1 MHFPTHSVV
10 QCTSLPLYLPL
21 FISLSTEKQGSS
33 TRAYLAHV
41 SFLFVAIEMLHVLL
55 LFLLIKTKE
64 QGTDLAAPCCSHNHT
79 HLRTHSIYAS
89 IQRWWLLQNTYI
101 IQLCQL
107 KITVF
112 FLSKSLRMRHTA
124 NVALHPS
131 LFALP
136 TLHSFI
142 CSMCDTSIFVYY
154 NAEYLL
160 VFTAGEWWWCCCCM
174 MMDSPR
180 NDRSI

>member
-112 FLSKSLRMRHTA
+112 FFIE
-124 NVALHPS
+124 VAAHAAHSQCCIAP
-131 LFALP
+131 FAIRSP
-136 TLHSFI
+136 HIAFIRSFDVRYEHF
-142 CSMCDTSIFVYY
+142 C
-154 NAEYLL
+154 LL
-160 VFTAGEWWWCCCCM
+160 
-174 MMDSPR
+174 
-180 NDRSI
+180 